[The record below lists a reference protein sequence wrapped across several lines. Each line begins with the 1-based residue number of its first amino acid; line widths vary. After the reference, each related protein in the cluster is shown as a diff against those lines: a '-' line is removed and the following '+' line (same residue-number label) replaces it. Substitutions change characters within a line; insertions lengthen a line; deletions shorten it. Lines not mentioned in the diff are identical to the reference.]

1 MLGTRRTPT
10 PRRCAPARALGRRMA
25 AWAIACAALGPL
37 VCGVQAQE
45 ETSGSATAEELDPQD
60 ALAGGLGV
68 EEARR
73 LLAEPLPDASDAPDA
88 RYVLLQRQWHAA
100 RRIEDR
106 ARQIEIARA
115 LMTLGRGRPDGEG
128 WIRLY
133 LITEYTWGSSGA
145 ALAACEP
152 LLADRQLS
160 AAARAGVAL
169 RQTYFLA
176 NGGQDRNVMLRAWRR
191 ADALAA
197 EALQQQPGLP
207 LTIDRLQVRSEVE
220 RLTGDGAAA
229 VATLR
234 QAVARSREL
243 LRAGSGPRVA
253 ADTLRQWQGWLDGSQ
268 GMLVYAL
275 VAQGR
280 TREAADIAQDNLAL
294 WRAGQLEEGPGAR
307 WHYRA
312 ATALN
317 ASQQHEE
324 ALATARQSEAML
336 ARANASAASQTRWLA
351 RQEIVRA
358 LLGLKRWVEADQA
371 YRQFLEELGGDGVA
385 RSRAQDNRL
394 IALLAAKAGR
404 LDEALETAER
414 TLRYRT
420 RIYGQDHPQTRE
432 SAGVR
437 AVVRLLRGDT
447 SGAMGDYEQLF
458 AATLDRSDGW
468 VDLDARGF
476 RGFVLGLAFDEFLA
490 HAARRA
496 VAGEVLP
503 PAMIDRALQIADRR
517 KLGSTQRA
525 LADSTARM
533 LASTPELRGL
543 LDQEQTLR
551 KAASGQYG
559 QVAALIADEDKLRK
573 ELSSEAFKAL
583 PKDQRK
589 PREDALKALRQQLQ
603 AQQGAAATA
612 REALAAQRQQ
622 LAAAYPAYA
631 DLITPATPGAAA
643 LSGRLRPGEGLLVVH
658 ALDEQTLIWLLR
670 ADAPAQF
677 RAVPEGAAVLGRRVK
692 ALRQRIDLSAMPAG
706 REAPLA
712 QALPELHAL
721 YRDLLAPLNRQG
733 LDTLIVAGDGP
744 LAGLPLAALV
754 TEAPAAGRPVAWLLR
769 QQAVVQLP
777 SGASLQAL
785 RRAAPPTAA
794 PKALLGFGDP
804 VFDRGLAQSA
814 ATQIPQTAQTPQA
827 QTTQT
832 RKTPPAA
839 LAAQG
844 QPGATGRHLLAPT
857 PTRAAGS
864 YDAQL
869 GFRYADIPP
878 LPETRA
884 ELLAIARTLGAD
896 PAADLRLGAAATRS
910 AVLATPLADRR
921 VLAFATHGLMPGEL
935 PGISKPALALAA
947 ETDASASPLLELDDV
962 LTLRMNAQWVLLSA
976 CNTAAGEQGGAA
988 MSGLVRGFFFA
999 GARSVLATHWA
1010 VESASAAALT
1020 SAALQPADTRAGGLR
1035 RAQLQ
1040 LADGQEGQGRWTHP
1054 YYWAAYALFGDPAQ

>member
-1 MLGTRRTPT
+1 MLGLL
-10 PRRCAPARALGRRMA
+10 AP
-25 AWAIACAALGPL
+25 
-37 VCGVQAQE
+37 GVRAQE
-45 ETSGSATAEELDPQD
+45 EAPIGAAAEDAEPQD
-60 ALAGGLGV
+60 AVAGGLSV

-73 LLAEPLPDASDAPDA
+73 LLAEPLPDAPDA
-88 RYVLLQRQWHAA
+88 RYALLQRQWPAA

-106 ARQIEIARA
+106 ARQIEIAKS

-152 LLADRQLS
+152 LMADRQLS
-160 AAARAGVAL
+160 ASARAGVAL

-176 NGGQDRNVMLRAWRR
+176 NGGQDRNVMLRAWSR

-197 EALQQQPGLP
+197 EALRQQPGLP

-243 LRAGSGPRVA
+243 LRTADGARVP
-253 ADTLRQWQGWLDGSQ
+253 ADTLRAWQGWLDGSQ

-294 WRAGQLEEGPGAR
+294 WRAGQLEDGLGAR

-324 ALATARQSEAML
+324 ALAAARQSEAML
-336 ARANASAASQTRWLA
+336 AKANASAASQTRWLA

-358 LLGLKRWVEADQA
+358 LLGLKRWTEADQA
-371 YRQFLEELGGDGVA
+371 YRQFLDELGADGVA

-394 IALLAAKAGR
+394 SALLAAKAGR

-447 SGAMGDYEQLF
+447 GGAMSDYEQLF

-490 HAARRA
+490 QAARRA

-503 PAMIDRALQIADRR
+503 PATVDRALQIADRR

-533 LASTPELRGL
+533 LAATPELRGL
-543 LDQEQTLR
+543 LDREQTLR
-551 KAASGQYG
+551 KAASGQYS

-573 ELSSEAFKAL
+573 EVSSEAFKAL
-583 PKDQRK
+583 PKEQRK

-603 AQQGAAATA
+603 SQQGAAAAA
-612 REALAAQRQQ
+612 REALATQRQQ

-643 LSGRLRPGEGLLVVH
+643 LSARLRAGEGLLVVH
-658 ALDEQTLIWLLR
+658 ALDDQTLIWLLR

-677 RAVPEGAAVLGRRVK
+677 RVMPQGAATLARRVK
-692 ALRQRIDLSAMPAG
+692 TLRERLDLSAMPAG
-706 REAPLA
+706 RETPLA

-721 YRDLLAPLNRQG
+721 HRELLAPLDRQG
-733 LDTLIVAGDGP
+733 LHTLIVAGDGP
-744 LAGLPLAALV
+744 LAGLPFAALV

-769 QQAVVQLP
+769 QHAVVQLP
-777 SGASLQAL
+777 SGASLQSL
-785 RRAAPPTAA
+785 RRGSPTTPA

-804 VFDRGLAQSA
+804 VFDRGTGRTSA
-814 ATQIPQTAQTPQA
+814 
-827 QTTQT
+827 
-832 RKTPPAA
+832 PAA
-839 LAAQG
+839 AILQTKSSANA
-844 QPGATGRHLLAPT
+844 RHLLAPT

-884 ELLAIARTLGAD
+884 ELLAIARALGAD
-896 PAADLRLGAAATRS
+896 PVVDLRLGAAATRS

-947 ETDASASPLLELDDV
+947 ETEESASPLLELDDV
-962 LTLRMNAQWVLLSA
+962 LTLRMTAQWVLLSA

-1020 SAALQPADTRAGGLR
+1020 GAALQPADTRAGGLR

>member
-10 PRRCAPARALGRRMA
+10 RRRCAPTRQFARSLATWALG
-25 AWAIACAALGPL
+25 CAALGLLAP
-37 VCGVQAQE
+37 GARAQE
-45 ETSGSATAEELDPQD
+45 EAPAGAAAEDADAQDLSASGLS
-60 ALAGGLGV
+60 V

-73 LLAEPLPDASDAPDA
+73 VLAEPLPDSPDA
-88 RYVLLQRQWHAA
+88 RYALLQRQWSAA

-106 ARQIEIARA
+106 ARQIEIAKA

-152 LLADRQLS
+152 LMADRQLS
-160 AAARAGVAL
+160 TSARAGVAL

-176 NGGQDRNVMLRAWRR
+176 NGGQDRNVMLRAWSR

-243 LRAGSGPRVA
+243 LRTADGSRVP
-253 ADTLRQWQGWLDGSQ
+253 ADTLRAWQGWLDGSQ

-294 WRAGQLEEGPGAR
+294 WRAGQLEDGPGAR

-324 ALATARQSEAML
+324 ALAAARQSEAML
-336 ARANASAASQTRWLA
+336 AKANASAASQTRWLA

-358 LLGLKRWVEADQA
+358 LLGLKRWTEADQA
-371 YRQFLEELGGDGVA
+371 YRQFLDELGADGVA

-394 IALLAAKAGR
+394 SALLAAKAGR

-447 SGAMGDYEQLF
+447 GGAMSDYEQLF

-490 HAARRA
+490 HAARR
-496 VAGEVLP
+496 VIAGEVLP
-503 PAMIDRALQIADRR
+503 PAAVDRALQIADRR

-533 LASTPELRGL
+533 LAATPELRGL
-543 LDQEQTLR
+543 LDREQTLR
-551 KAASGQYG
+551 KAASGQYS
-559 QVAALIADEDKLRK
+559 QVAALIADEDRLRK
-573 ELSSEAFKAL
+573 EVSSEAFKAL
-583 PKDQRK
+583 PKEQRK

-612 REALAAQRQQ
+612 REALAVQRQQ

-643 LSGRLRPGEGLLVVH
+643 LSARLRAGEGLLVVH
-658 ALDEQTLIWLLR
+658 ALEDQTLIWLLR

-677 RAVPEGAAVLGRRVK
+677 RVMTEGATALARRVK
-692 ALRQRIDLSAMPAG
+692 ALRQRLDLSAMPAG
-706 REAPLA
+706 RETPLA

-721 YRDLLAPLNRQG
+721 HRELLAPLNRQG
-733 LDTLIVAGDGP
+733 LHTLIVAGDGP
-744 LAGLPLAALV
+744 LAGLPFAALV

-769 QQAVVQLP
+769 QHAVVQLP
-777 SGASLQAL
+777 SGASLQSL
-785 RRAAPPTAA
+785 RRAGPMAAA

-804 VFDRGLAQSA
+804 EFDRGAAQA
-814 ATQIPQTAQTPQA
+814 PAQTKA
-827 QTTQT
+827 GGN
-832 RKTPPAA
+832 A
-839 LAAQG
+839 
-844 QPGATGRHLLAPT
+844 RHLLAPT

-884 ELLAIARTLGAD
+884 ELLAIARALGAD
-896 PAADLRLGAAATRS
+896 PVADLRLGAAATRS
-910 AVLATPLADRR
+910 AVLATPLTDRR

-947 ETDASASPLLELDDV
+947 ETQASASPLLELDDV
-962 LTLRMNAQWVLLSA
+962 LTLRMTAQWVLLSA

-1020 SAALQPADTRAGGLR
+1020 GAALQPADTRAGGLR

>member
-10 PRRCAPARALGRRMA
+10 RRRCAPTRSFGRWLG
-25 AWAIACAALGPL
+25 AWLITGAALGPL
-37 VCGVQAQE
+37 ADVVLAQE
-45 ETSGSATAEELDPQD
+45 EAPGTATAEDADAQD
-60 ALAGGLGV
+60 GLAGGLSV

-73 LLAEPLPDASDAPDA
+73 LLAEPLPDALDA
-88 RYVLLQRQWHAA
+88 RYALLQRQWPAA

-115 LMTLGRGRPDGEG
+115 LMTLGRGRPGGEG

-133 LITEYTWGSSGA
+133 LITEYTWGSSGT

-152 LLADRQLS
+152 LMADRQLS
-160 AAARAGVAL
+160 AAARAAVAL

-176 NGGQDRNVMLRAWRR
+176 NGGQDRNVMLRAWSR

-197 EALQQQPGLP
+197 EALKQQPGLP

-243 LRAGSGPRVA
+243 LRTGGESRVD

-294 WRAGQLEEGPGAR
+294 WRAGQLEDGPGAR

-324 ALATARQSEAML
+324 ALAAARQSEAML
-336 ARANASAASQTRWLA
+336 AKANASAASQTRWLA

-394 IALLAAKAGR
+394 SALLAAKAGR

-447 SGAMGDYEQLF
+447 GGAMSDYEQLF

-490 HAARRA
+490 QAARRA
-496 VAGEVLP
+496 IAGEALP
-503 PAMIDRALQIADRR
+503 PAVVDRALQIADRR

-533 LASTPELRGL
+533 LAATPELRGL
-543 LDQEQTLR
+543 LDQEQSLR
-551 KAASGQYG
+551 KAASGQYS
-559 QVAALIADEDKLRK
+559 QVAALIAEEDKLRK
-573 ELSSEAFKAL
+573 ELAGEAFKAL
-583 PKDQRK
+583 PKEQRK
-589 PREDALKALRQQLQ
+589 PREDALKALRQQLL
-603 AQQGAAATA
+603 AQQGAASSA
-612 REALAAQRQQ
+612 RETLAVQRQK

-631 DLITPATPGAAA
+631 DLITPATPGAAV
-643 LSGRLRPGEGLLVVH
+643 LSARLRVGEGLLVVH

-677 RAVPEGAAVLGRRVK
+677 RAVPEGASALARRVK
-692 ALRQRIDLSAMPAG
+692 ALRLRLDLSAMPAG
-706 REAPLA
+706 RETPLA
-712 QALPELHAL
+712 QALPELQSLH
-721 YRDLLAPLNRQG
+721 RELLSPLNRQG
-733 LDTLIVAGDGP
+733 LQTLIVAGDGP

-769 QQAVVQLP
+769 QHAVVQLP

-785 RRAAPPTAA
+785 RRAGPSAAA

-804 VFDRGLAQSA
+804 AFDRSA
-814 ATQIPQTAQTPQA
+814 VAPTSPGPQTSQAPKAAQTPQA
-827 QTTQT
+827 
-832 RKTPPAA
+832 K
-839 LAAQG
+839 
-844 QPGATGRHLLAPT
+844 PGMSARHLLAPT

-884 ELLAIARTLGAD
+884 ELVAIARALGAD
-896 PAADLRLGAAATRS
+896 PVADLRLGPAATRS
-910 AVLATPLADRR
+910 AVLTAPLADRR

-947 ETDASASPLLELDDV
+947 EADETASPLLELDDV

-1040 LADGQEGQGRWTHP
+1040 IADGQEGQGQWTHP

>member
-1 MLGTRRTPT
+1 MLGLL
-10 PRRCAPARALGRRMA
+10 AP
-25 AWAIACAALGPL
+25 
-37 VCGVQAQE
+37 GVRAQE
-45 ETSGSATAEELDPQD
+45 EAPIGAAAEDAEPQE
-60 ALAGGLGV
+60 AVAGGLSV

-73 LLAEPLPDASDAPDA
+73 LLAEPLPDAPDA
-88 RYVLLQRQWHAA
+88 RYALLQRQWPAA

-106 ARQIEIARA
+106 ARQIEIAKS

-152 LLADRQLS
+152 LMADRQLS
-160 AAARAGVAL
+160 ASARAGVAL

-176 NGGQDRNVMLRAWRR
+176 NGGQDRNVMLRAWSR

-197 EALQQQPGLP
+197 EALRQQPGLP

-243 LRAGSGPRVA
+243 LRTADGARVP
-253 ADTLRQWQGWLDGSQ
+253 ADTLRAWQGWLDGSQ

-294 WRAGQLEEGPGAR
+294 WRAGQLEDGLGAR

-324 ALATARQSEAML
+324 ALAAARQSEAML
-336 ARANASAASQTRWLA
+336 AKANASAASQTRWLA

-358 LLGLKRWVEADQA
+358 LLGLKRWTEADQA
-371 YRQFLEELGGDGVA
+371 YRQFLDELGADGVA

-394 IALLAAKAGR
+394 SALLAAKAGR

-447 SGAMGDYEQLF
+447 GGAMSDYEQLF

-490 HAARRA
+490 QAARRA

-503 PAMIDRALQIADRR
+503 PATVDRALQIADRR

-533 LASTPELRGL
+533 LAATPELRGL
-543 LDQEQTLR
+543 LDREQTLR
-551 KAASGQYG
+551 KAASGQYS

-573 ELSSEAFKAL
+573 EVSSEAFKAL
-583 PKDQRK
+583 PKEQRK

-603 AQQGAAATA
+603 SQQGAAAAA
-612 REALAAQRQQ
+612 REALATQRQQ

-643 LSGRLRPGEGLLVVH
+643 LSARLRAGEGLLVVH
-658 ALDEQTLIWLLR
+658 ALDDQTLIWLLR

-677 RAVPEGAAVLGRRVK
+677 RVMPQGAATLARRVK
-692 ALRQRIDLSAMPAG
+692 TLRERLDLSAMPAG
-706 REAPLA
+706 RETPLA

-721 YRDLLAPLNRQG
+721 HRELLAPLDRQG
-733 LDTLIVAGDGP
+733 LHTLIVAGDGP
-744 LAGLPLAALV
+744 LAGLPFAALV

-769 QQAVVQLP
+769 QHAVVQLP
-777 SGASLQAL
+777 SGASLQSL
-785 RRAAPPTAA
+785 RRGSPTTPA

-804 VFDRGLAQSA
+804 AFDRGTGRTSA
-814 ATQIPQTAQTPQA
+814 
-827 QTTQT
+827 
-832 RKTPPAA
+832 PAA
-839 LAAQG
+839 AILQTKSSANA
-844 QPGATGRHLLAPT
+844 RHLLAPT

-884 ELLAIARTLGAD
+884 ELLAIARALGAD
-896 PAADLRLGAAATRS
+896 PVVDLRLGAAATRS

-947 ETDASASPLLELDDV
+947 ETEESASPLLELDDV
-962 LTLRMNAQWVLLSA
+962 LTLRMTAQWVLLSA

-1020 SAALQPADTRAGGLR
+1020 GAALQPADTRAGGLR

>member
-1 MLGTRRTPT
+1 MLGLL
-10 PRRCAPARALGRRMA
+10 AP
-25 AWAIACAALGPL
+25 
-37 VCGVQAQE
+37 GVRAQE
-45 ETSGSATAEELDPQD
+45 EAPAGAAAEDADPQD
-60 ALAGGLGV
+60 ALAGGLSV

-73 LLAEPLPDASDAPDA
+73 LLAEPLPESPDA
-88 RYVLLQRQWHAA
+88 RYAQLQRQWPAA

-106 ARQIEIARA
+106 ARQIEIAKA
-115 LMTLGRGRPDGEG
+115 LMTLGRGRPDGER

-133 LITEYTWGSSGA
+133 LITEYTWGSSGV

-176 NGGQDRNVMLRAWRR
+176 NGGQDRNVMLRAWSR

-197 EALQQQPGLP
+197 EALKQQPGLP

-243 LRAGSGPRVA
+243 LRPGSGPRVD
-253 ADTLRQWQGWLDGSQ
+253 ADTLRQWQGWLDGSL

-294 WRAGQLEEGPGAR
+294 WRAGQLEDGPGAR

-324 ALATARQSEAML
+324 ALTAARQSEAML

-358 LLGLKRWVEADQA
+358 LLGLKRWVEADQS

-394 IALLAAKAGR
+394 SALLAAKAGR

-437 AVVRLLRGDT
+437 AVVRLLRGDAG
-447 SGAMGDYEQLF
+447 GAMSDYEQLF

-476 RGFVLGLAFDEFLA
+476 RGFVLGLAFDEFLT

-496 VAGEVLP
+496 VAGAALP
-503 PAMIDRALQIADRR
+503 PAMVDRALQIADRR

-533 LASTPELRGL
+533 LAATPELRGL

-551 KAASGQYG
+551 KAASGQYS

-583 PKDQRK
+583 PKEQRK

-622 LAAAYPAYA
+622 LAVAYPAYA

-658 ALDEQTLIWLLR
+658 ALDEQTLLWLLR

-677 RAVPEGAAVLGRRVK
+677 RAVPEGAAVLARRVK

-785 RRAAPPTAA
+785 RRAAPPAAA

-804 VFDRGLAQSA
+804 VFDRGVAQPPSMQAAQAAQIAQTGKSLPFAQAAQAAQS
-814 ATQIPQTAQTPQA
+814 
-827 QTTQT
+827 
-832 RKTPPAA
+832 K
-839 LAAQG
+839 
-844 QPGATGRHLLAPT
+844 PGATVRHLLAPT

-896 PAADLRLGAAATRS
+896 PVADLRLGAAATRS
-910 AVLATPLADRR
+910 AVLAAPLADRR

-947 ETDASASPLLELDDV
+947 ETDESASPLLELDDV

-1035 RAQLQ
+1035 RAQLR

>member
-1 MLGTRRTPT
+1 MAAATLLIASPVAVLAQEDPT
-10 PRRCAPARALGRRMA
+10 PVA
-25 AWAIACAALGPL
+25 AAEDGDIGEAYGL
-37 VCGVQAQE
+37 
-45 ETSGSATAEELDPQD
+45 SADD
-60 ALAGGLGV
+60 
-68 EEARR
+68 ARR
-73 LLAEPLPDASDAPDA
+73 LLAEPLPDSPDA
-88 RYVLLQRQWHAA
+88 RYALLKRQWLAA
-100 RRIEDR
+100 RRLEDR
-106 ARQIEIARA
+106 GRQIEVAKA
-115 LMTLGRGRPDGEG
+115 LVPLGRGRPDGEG

-133 LITEYTWGSSGA
+133 LTTEFTWGSSGA

-152 LLADRQLS
+152 LLADKQLS
-160 AAARAGVAL
+160 PAARAGVAL

-176 NGGQDRNVMLRAWRR
+176 NAGQDRQVMLRAWSR

-197 EALQQQPGLP
+197 EALKQQPSLP
-207 LTIDRLQVRSEVE
+207 LTIDRLQVRAETE
-220 RLTGDGAAA
+220 RLTGDGPAAI
-229 VATLR
+229 ATLR

-243 LRAGSGPRVA
+243 VAGGLAQRVGEEQ
-253 ADTLRQWQGWLDGSQ
+253 LRQWQGWLDGSQ
-268 GMLVYAL
+268 GMLIYAL
-275 VAQGR
+275 VGQGR

-294 WRAGQLEEGPGAR
+294 WRAGQLDDGQGAR
-307 WHYRA
+307 WNYRA

-317 ASQQHEE
+317 ASQQYEE
-324 ALATARQSEAML
+324 ALAAARQSEAML

-351 RQEIVRA
+351 RQEILRA
-358 LLGLKRWVEADQA
+358 LLGLKRWTEADQA

-385 RSRAQDNRL
+385 RTRAQDNRL
-394 IALLAAKAGR
+394 AALLAAKSGR

-437 AVVRLLRGDT
+437 AVVRLLRGDAG
-447 SGAMGDYEQLF
+447 GAMSDYEQLF

-496 VAGEVLP
+496 LAGEALP
-503 PAMIDRALQIADRR
+503 PAVVDRALQIADRR

-525 LADSTARM
+525 LADSTARL
-533 LASTPELRGL
+533 LAATPALRAL
-543 LDQEQTLR
+543 LDEEQTLR

-573 ELSSEAFKAL
+573 ELSTEAFKAL
-583 PKDQRK
+583 PKEQRK

-603 AQQGAAATA
+603 ARQGEAATA
-612 REALAAQRQQ
+612 REALAAQRQR
-622 LAAAYPAYA
+622 LASAYPAYA
-631 DLITPATPGAAA
+631 DLITPATPGAVA
-643 LSGRLRPGEGLLVVH
+643 LSGRLRPGEGLLVVQ
-658 ALDEQTLIWLLR
+658 ALEDQTLVWLLR

-677 RAVPEGAAVLGRRVK
+677 RAMPAGAAALAARVT
-692 ALRQRIDLSAMPAG
+692 ALRQRVDLSTMPAG
-706 REAPLA
+706 RETPLA

-721 YRDLLAPLNRQG
+721 YRELLAPLNRQG
-733 LDTLIVAGDGP
+733 LNTLIVAGDGP

-754 TEAPAAGRPVAWLLR
+754 TEPPVAGRPVAWLLR

-785 RRAAPPTAA
+785 RRAAAPAQA

-804 VFDRGLAQSA
+804 AFDRAGGTATATAASTSA
-814 ATQIPQTAQTPQA
+814 KTA
-827 QTTQT
+827 
-832 RKTPPAA
+832 
-839 LAAQG
+839 
-844 QPGATGRHLLAPT
+844 RHLLAPT
-857 PTRAAGS
+857 PTRGS
-864 YDAQL
+864 GRYDAQL

-884 ELLAIARTLGAD
+884 ELLTIARALGAD
-896 PAADLRLGAAATRS
+896 PAVDLRLGAAATRS

-935 PGISKPALALAA
+935 PGISKPALAMAA
-947 ETDASASPLLELDDV
+947 EADEGASPLLELDDV

-1020 SAALQPADTRAGGLR
+1020 GATLAPADTRAAGLR
-1035 RAQLQ
+1035 RAQLAM
-1040 LADGQEGQGRWTHP
+1040 ADGQDGQGRWTHP

>member
-10 PRRCAPARALGRRMA
+10 RRRCAPTRAFGQRTA
-25 AWAIACAALGPL
+25 AWVIAGAAL
-37 VCGVQAQE
+37 VAFASGVRAQE
-45 ETSGSATAEELDPQD
+45 EASGSAATEDVDPQE
-60 ALAGGLGV
+60 ALAGGLSV

-73 LLAEPLPDASDAPDA
+73 LLAEPLPDAPDAPDA
-88 RYVLLQRQWHAA
+88 RYALLQRQWPAA

-152 LLADRQLS
+152 LLADRRLS
-160 AAARAGVAL
+160 PAVRAGVAL

-176 NGGQDRNVMLRAWRR
+176 NGGQDRNVMLRAWSR

-197 EALQQQPGLP
+197 EALKQQPALP

-243 LRAGSGPRVA
+243 VRGDREQRVTA
-253 ADTLRQWQGWLDGSQ
+253 ETMRQSQGWLDGSQ

-324 ALATARQSEAML
+324 ALAAALQSEAML

-371 YRQFLEELGGDGVA
+371 YRQFLDELGGDGVA

-394 IALLAAKAGR
+394 SALLAAKAGR

-447 SGAMGDYEQLF
+447 GGAMSDYEQLF

-496 VAGEVLP
+496 VASETLP
-503 PAMIDRALQIADRR
+503 PAMVDRALQIADRR

-533 LASTPELRGL
+533 LAATPQLRGW
-543 LDQEQTLR
+543 LDEEQTLR
-551 KAASGQYG
+551 KAASGQYS

-573 ELSSEAFKAL
+573 ELSGEAFKAL
-583 PKDQRK
+583 PKEQRK

-603 AQQGAAATA
+603 AQQGVAATA
-612 REALAAQRQQ
+612 REALAVHRQK

-643 LSGRLRPGEGLLVVH
+643 LSSRLRAGEGLLVVH
-658 ALDEQTLIWLLR
+658 ALDEQTLVWLLR

-677 RAVPEGAAVLGRRVK
+677 RAVPEGAAALARRVK
-692 ALRQRIDLSAMPAG
+692 ALRQRLDLSAMPAG
-706 REAPLA
+706 RETPLA

-721 YRDLLAPLNRQG
+721 HRELLAPLNRQG
-733 LDTLIVAGDGP
+733 LQTLIVAGDGP
-744 LAGLPLAALV
+744 LAGLPFAALV
-754 TEAPAAGRPVAWLLR
+754 TEETTAGRPVAWLLR
-769 QQAVVQLP
+769 QHAVVQLP

-785 RRAAPPTAA
+785 RRAGPLATA

-804 VFDRGLAQSA
+804 AFDRGA
-814 ATQIPQTAQTPQA
+814 ASQTSRVS
-827 QTTQT
+827 QT
-832 RKTPPAA
+832 RQAK
-839 LAAQG
+839 
-844 QPGATGRHLLAPT
+844 PGADARPLLAPT

-896 PAADLRLGAAATRS
+896 PVADLRLGAAATRT
-910 AVLATPLADRR
+910 AVLTTPLADRR

-947 ETDASASPLLELDDV
+947 EADDAASPLLELDDV

-1020 SAALQPADTRAGGLR
+1020 SAALQPAETRAGGLR
-1035 RAQLQ
+1035 QAQLR

>member
-1 MLGTRRTPT
+1 MPVSPAQAGQEPHKMLGTRRTPT
-10 PRRCAPARALGRRMA
+10 RRRCAPTRSFGRRLG
-25 AWAIACAALGPL
+25 AWAIACAVLGPL
-37 VCGVQAQE
+37 AGVALAQE
-45 ETSGSATAEELDPQD
+45 ETSGTATAEDGDAQD
-60 ALAGGLGV
+60 GLANGLSV

-73 LLAEPLPDASDAPDA
+73 LLAELLPEAPEA
-88 RYVLLQRQWHAA
+88 RYALLQRQWPAA

-115 LMTLGRGRPDGEG
+115 LMTLGRGRPGGEA

-152 LLADRQLS
+152 LLADKQLS
-160 AAARAGVAL
+160 AAGRAAVAL

-176 NGGQDRNVMLRAWRR
+176 NGGQDRNVMLRAWSR

-197 EALQQQPGLP
+197 EALKQQASLP

-243 LRAGSGPRVA
+243 VRSDREPRVSA
-253 ADTLRQWQGWLDGSQ
+253 ETMRQWQGWLDGSQ

-324 ALATARQSEAML
+324 ALAAARQSEAML
-336 ARANASAASQTRWLA
+336 AKANASAASQTCWLA

-371 YRQFLEELGGDGVA
+371 YRQFLDELGSDGVA

-394 IALLAAKAGR
+394 SALLAAKAGR

-437 AVVRLLRGDT
+437 AVVRLLRGDAG
-447 SGAMGDYEQLF
+447 GAMSDYEQLF

-496 VAGEVLP
+496 IAGETLP
-503 PAMIDRALQIADRR
+503 PTVVDRALQIADRR

-533 LASTPELRGL
+533 LAATPELRGL
-543 LDQEQTLR
+543 LDQEQSLR
-551 KAASGQYG
+551 KSASGQYS
-559 QVAALIADEDKLRK
+559 QVAASIAEEDKLRK

-583 PKDQRK
+583 PKEQRK
-589 PREDALKALRQQLQ
+589 PREDALKALRQQLL

-612 REALAAQRQQ
+612 RETLAAQRQK

-631 DLITPATPGAAA
+631 DLITPATPGAAT
-643 LSGRLRPGEGLLVVH
+643 LSGRLRAGEGLLVVH

-677 RAVPEGAAVLGRRVK
+677 RAVPEGASALARRVK
-692 ALRQRIDLSAMPAG
+692 ALRQRLDLSAMPAG
-706 REAPLA
+706 RETPLA
-712 QALPELHAL
+712 QALPELQAL
-721 YRDLLAPLNRQG
+721 HRELLAPLNRQG
-733 LDTLIVAGDGP
+733 LQTLIVAGDGP

-785 RRAAPPTAA
+785 RRAGPVEPAPR
-794 PKALLGFGDP
+794 ALLGFGDP
-804 VFDRGLAQSA
+804 AFDRVAIAQA
-814 ATQIPQTAQTPQA
+814 VQTAPIPQTPQA
-827 QTTQT
+827 
-832 RKTPPAA
+832 K
-839 LAAQG
+839 
-844 QPGATGRHLLAPT
+844 PGATARHLLAPM

-884 ELLAIARTLGAD
+884 ELLAIARALGAD
-896 PAADLRLGAAATRS
+896 PVTDLRLGSAATRS
-910 AVLATPLADRR
+910 AVLTAPLADRR

-947 ETDASASPLLELDDV
+947 EADDAASPLLELDDV